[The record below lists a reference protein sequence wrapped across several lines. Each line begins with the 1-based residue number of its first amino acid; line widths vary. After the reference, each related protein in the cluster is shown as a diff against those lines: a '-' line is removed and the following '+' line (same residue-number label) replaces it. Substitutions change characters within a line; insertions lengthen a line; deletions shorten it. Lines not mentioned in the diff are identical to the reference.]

1 MTALERST
9 AIREAVGLNYQY
21 NIRHVVVPIES
32 EAACDGMRVI
42 HKYIANTMTVFN
54 VDGRLK
60 MIDRIE
66 QKPFYSYYRIAQIAK
81 ILGML
86 TVQKDMTTR
95 IKKMLYNSSKVS
107 WGCGYRRSQKKS
119 IDTFHR
125 AIGCGIMCPSLLRLQ
140 LWTTSSKTST
150 RFKISSNTTSW
161 RQIMRS
167 EILSFEKRRPKLIS
181 LLLRLEMPDEPH
193 VATEYLLY
201 VGLVYGSKKQSKD

>member
-1 MTALERST
+1 MSELTALERST

-81 ILGML
+81 IFGML

-95 IKKMLYNSSKVS
+95 IKKML
-107 WGCGYRRSQKKS
+107 
-119 IDTFHR
+119 
-125 AIGCGIMCPSLLRLQ
+125 
-140 LWTTSSKTST
+140 
-150 RFKISSNTTSW
+150 
-161 RQIMRS
+161 
-167 EILSFEKRRPKLIS
+167 
-181 LLLRLEMPDEPH
+181 
-193 VATEYLLY
+193 
-201 VGLVYGSKKQSKD
+201 